1 VRVREGAVKSL
12 IAVSQLQPKTLK
24 EYSNNR
30 EFWKN
35 VLFNSQI
42 NDSLISTIDY
52 GLCKEVRDE
61 GKSLRLESFNLLQ
74 ILVARLSL

>member
-1 VRVREGAVKSL
+1 MKSL
-12 IAVSQLQPKTLK
+12 IAVAQLQPKALK
-24 EYSNNR
+24 EYSNNH

-74 ILVARLSL
+74 ILVARLTL

>member
-1 VRVREGAVKSL
+1 MKSL
-12 IAVSQLQPKTLK
+12 IAVAQLQPKALK

-74 ILVARLSL
+74 ILVARLAL